1 MSDNNYICCQWRDAI
16 TDLPDGTI
24 CCVLRGGLGQGSTPA
39 AYLLGEGWIRC
50 DRPQM
55 MPVEEGDQWLD
66 VTDIP
71 AVPRAQ
77 VQAELEAE
85 RMRLAAC
92 SVAALSN
99 TRESAKAAR
108 EIPDEYKS
116 ASWHDVCAAVDREM
130 DLRESMDAIPR
141 AQVQAAVDEMTKYAD
156 EIPGTRCARGLKWA
170 RQLIKG
176 HTGVVPTEVSNEH

>member
-66 VTDIP
+66 VTDTP
-71 AVPRAQ
+71 AVAVAR
-77 VQAELEAE
+77 VQTAVSAIHARRNALTANEKTVNGWHMGIEEA
-85 RMRLAAC
+85 LD
-92 SVAALSN
+92 VLN
-99 TRESAKAAR
+99 T
-108 EIPDEYKS
+108 
-116 ASWHDVCAAVDREM
+116 
-130 DLRESMDAIPR
+130 
-141 AQVQAAVDEMTKYAD
+141 
-156 EIPGTRCARGLKWA
+156 
-170 RQLIKG
+170 
-176 HTGVVPTEVSNEH
+176 HTGVTPSEVQ